1 MTSLTKDSD
10 GPDAKRKRIAMPAYM
25 EKVCEIWKG
34 VIWKG
39 VQDGV
44 RLDEDE
50 LEERR
55 QELLAKGTEF
65 F

>member
-1 MTSLTKDSD
+1 MKNWSLKSLTKDSD

-25 EKVCEIWKG
+25 EKVHE
-34 VIWKG
+34 
-39 VQDGV
+39 DGV

>member
-1 MTSLTKDSD
+1 
-10 GPDAKRKRIAMPAYM
+10 MPAYM
-25 EKVCEIWKG
+25 EKVHE
-34 VIWKG
+34 
-39 VQDGV
+39 DGV

-65 F
+65 FFIKSWL